1 MDVITLA
8 VAKKFT
14 KDSLKGAGALKGAPC
29 TVKSTSY
36 DADGNSIVVL
46 EWSLTDGSKKTSTV
60 TIKKGI
66 DGKDGKDGKDGEQG
80 ETGVSIVGAHFNSN
94 GKIVFELS
102 DGSET
107 APISLPSASVDISPD
122 SGNVIEQ
129 RGNGIFVP
137 ETDTSN
143 FVEKEANKSLISDED
158 KAQIALNKSLIE
170 TLNGDESVVGSVA
183 KQIAEALGKLN
194 SLSKEIVDAVPSVAD
209 AKDNVIYLLKG
220 EGTTYEMYS
229 VVSLPDGSKN
239 MASLGSTEID
249 LDGYLTVTKA
259 QELYLALADVD
270 KDTLAKLGT
279 VTEGEVIYLTF
290 NGSKILTL
298 SQIESIVYKKS
309 EVDVLLDAKLDK
321 SAVVKSLDST
331 KTDDEIPSAKCVF
344 DELEGKINSEQGS
357 VNAGK
362 ALVINEEG
370 NVVPGDAGSS
380 AILTTEDKIG
390 DIDKSKLPDGQMV
403 VTPDEDSIID
413 DSTAS
418 GNKTWSS
425 EKINAKLGEK
435 ADKSYLGRYVF
446 ETGIV
451 SRLLYIGKIYSIGN
465 QQGFTNIEVRGGRA
479 DGNFG
484 HGYIHININGYV
496 VANLEHPISNMTFF
510 VTKEGNEANLYC
522 NMDTYCTLV
531 VDVANGSKCEV
542 IGEFV
547 DSSSGTIYW
556 NNDWQELA
564 TMDKV
569 VKYPDWSNQQ
579 KINQTEITVD
589 QDVYIELNQIISSP
603 SEGLKI
609 NGKVV
614 SVSDT
619 ENGLYSIKFNG
630 YVKKGS
636 VVSHP
641 HLNNANIVK
650 VFPLV

>member
-1 MDVITLA
+1 MAVLDLRTLSASKTYTDESLLGGGAIKGANAVIAQIKRGATENEVVFEWTLA
-8 VAKKFT
+8 
-14 KDSLKGAGALKGAPC
+14 
-29 TVKSTSY
+29 
-36 DADGNSIVVL
+36 
-46 EWSLTDGSKKTSTV
+46 DGSKQTDSIIVKN
-60 TIKKGI
+60 
-66 DGKDGKDGKDGEQG
+66 GKDGEKGKDGEQG

-183 KQIAEALGKLN
+183 KQIADALGKLN
-194 SLSKEIVDAVPSVAD
+194 SLSKEIVDAVPSVSD

-249 LDGYLTVTKA
+249 LNGYLTVTKA
-259 QELYLALADVD
+259 QEIYLALADVD

-279 VTEGEVIYLTF
+279 VTEGEVIYLSF

-309 EVDVLLDAKLDK
+309 EVDALLEAKLDK

-370 NVVPGDAGSS
+370 NVVPGDVAPANVFKS
-380 AILTTEDKIG
+380 EDFSVDGANEVSLLPARRVYNGTKAAWDLLSVAEKTQYG
-390 DIDKSKLPDGQMV
+390 ATAFTDDEGDKSPLTSEAIQLISGVDANLARVIRYGKLV
-403 VTPDEDSIID
+403 IIALDSLTAT
-413 DSTAS
+413 STIPQYTTLAS
-418 GNKTWSS
+418 GLPVPCTGASEAGQNVASGRIASS
-425 EKINAKLGEK
+425 T
-435 ADKSYLGRYVF
+435 YLYVSNVG
-446 ETGIV
+446 TLCVGAGGWDGSRGDGSIV
-451 SRLLYIGKIYSIGN
+451 YV
-465 QQGFTNIEVRGGRA
+465 TN
-479 DGNFG
+479 D
-484 HGYIHININGYV
+484 
-496 VANLEHPISNMTFF
+496 
-510 VTKEGNEANLYC
+510 
-522 NMDTYCTLV
+522 
-531 VDVANGSKCEV
+531 
-542 IGEFV
+542 
-547 DSSSGTIYW
+547 
-556 NNDWQELA
+556 
-564 TMDKV
+564 
-569 VKYPDWSNQQ
+569 
-579 KINQTEITVD
+579 
-589 QDVYIELNQIISSP
+589 
-603 SEGLKI
+603 
-609 NGKVV
+609 
-614 SVSDT
+614 
-619 ENGLYSIKFNG
+619 
-630 YVKKGS
+630 
-636 VVSHP
+636 
-641 HLNNANIVK
+641 
-650 VFPLV
+650 

>member
-1 MDVITLA
+1 MAVVDLRTLA
-8 VAKKFT
+8 AAKT
-14 KDSLKGAGALKGAPC
+14 YTDESLLGGGAIKGANAVIAQIKRGA
-29 TVKSTSY
+29 TE
-36 DADGNSIVVL
+36 NEVVF
-46 EWSLTDGSKKTSTV
+46 EWTLADGSKQTDSIIVKN
-60 TIKKGI
+60 
-66 DGKDGKDGKDGEQG
+66 GKDGEKGKDGEQG
-80 ETGVSIVGAHFNSN
+80 ETGVSIAGAHFNSN

-183 KQIAEALGKLN
+183 KQIAEALGKFN

-249 LDGYLTVTKA
+249 LGGYLTETKA
-259 QELYLALADVD
+259 QEIYLALADVD

-298 SQIESIVYKKS
+298 SQIESVVYKKS
-309 EVDVLLDAKLDK
+309 EVDNLLEAKLDK

-370 NVVPGDAGSS
+370 NVVPGDVAPANTFNVEDFSVGVQNEVSLLPARRVYRGTKADWDSLSVAEKTQYGATAFTDDEGGGISLTSEAIQTISGVYASLARVIRYGKLVIIALDNVTSASPIAQYTVLASGLPVPYTGTSEAG
-380 AILTTEDKIG
+380 KIVASG
-390 DIDKSKLPDGQMV
+390 RI
-403 VTPDEDSIID
+403 
-413 DSTAS
+413 TAS
-418 GNKTWSS
+418 TYLYVS
-425 EKINAKLGEK
+425 NAGTLCVGVGGW
-435 ADKSYLGRYVF
+435 DGSRGDGSIVYV
-446 ETGIV
+446 
-451 SRLLYIGKIYSIGN
+451 
-465 QQGFTNIEVRGGRA
+465 TN
-479 DGNFG
+479 D
-484 HGYIHININGYV
+484 
-496 VANLEHPISNMTFF
+496 
-510 VTKEGNEANLYC
+510 
-522 NMDTYCTLV
+522 
-531 VDVANGSKCEV
+531 
-542 IGEFV
+542 
-547 DSSSGTIYW
+547 
-556 NNDWQELA
+556 
-564 TMDKV
+564 
-569 VKYPDWSNQQ
+569 
-579 KINQTEITVD
+579 
-589 QDVYIELNQIISSP
+589 
-603 SEGLKI
+603 
-609 NGKVV
+609 
-614 SVSDT
+614 
-619 ENGLYSIKFNG
+619 
-630 YVKKGS
+630 
-636 VVSHP
+636 
-641 HLNNANIVK
+641 
-650 VFPLV
+650 

>member
-66 DGKDGKDGKDGEQG
+66 DGKDGKDGERG

-122 SGNVIEQ
+122 SGNIIEQ
-129 RGNGIFVP
+129 RANGIFVP

-143 FVEKEANKSLISDED
+143 FVEKEENKSLISDED
-158 KAQIALNKSLIE
+158 KAQIALNKSAIE

-183 KQIAEALGKLN
+183 KQIAETLGKIN

-259 QELYLALADVD
+259 QEIYLALADVD

-279 VTEGEVIYLTF
+279 VTEDGVIYLTF

-309 EVDVLLDAKLDK
+309 EVDALLDAKLDK

-362 ALVINEEG
+362 ALIINEEG
-370 NVVPGDAGSS
+370 NVVPGDVAPANTFNDKDFSVDVQNEVSLLPVRRVFNGTKADWDLLSVAEKTQYGATAFTDDEGSGMS
-380 AILTTEDKIG
+380 STVDVVESGNMNAVTSNAVADFAF
-390 DIDKSKLPDGQMV
+390 DKSK
-403 VTPDEDSIID
+403 I
-413 DSTAS
+413 
-418 GNKTWSS
+418 
-425 EKINAKLGEK
+425 
-435 ADKSYLGRYVF
+435 R
-446 ETGIV
+446 TGIV
-451 SRLLYIGKIYSIGN
+451 
-465 QQGFTNIEVRGGRA
+465 RGGSA
-479 DGNFG
+479 NNDDWVATFDTPFTDSN
-484 HGYIHININGYV
+484 YI
-496 VANLEHPISNMTFF
+496 
-510 VTKEGNEANLYC
+510 
-522 NMDTYCTLV
+522 
-531 VDVANGSKCEV
+531 V
-542 IGEFV
+542 IATPL
-547 DSSSGTIYW
+547 SSSGGDHSPTGWYTVGLTATGFSIYC
-556 NNDWQELA
+556 
-564 TMDKV
+564 
-569 VKYPDWSNQQ
+569 
-579 KINQTEITVD
+579 
-589 QDVYIELNQIISSP
+589 
-603 SEGLKI
+603 
-609 NGKVV
+609 NGKAP
-614 SVSDT
+614 T
-619 ENGLYSIKFNG
+619 
-630 YVKKGS
+630 KGF
-636 VVSHP
+636 HYIAI
-641 HLNNANIVK
+641 HN
-650 VFPLV
+650 

>member
-60 TIKKGI
+60 IIKKGI
-66 DGKDGKDGKDGEQG
+66 DGQDGKDGEQG
-80 ETGVSIVGAHFNSN
+80 ETGVSIAGAHFNSN

-122 SGNVIEQ
+122 SGNIIEQ

-158 KAQIALNKSLIE
+158 KAQIALNKSAIE

-259 QELYLALADVD
+259 QEIYLALADVD

-309 EVDVLLDAKLDK
+309 EVDALLEAKLDK

-370 NVVPGDAGSS
+370 NVVPGDVAPANTFNVEDFSVDGANEVSLLPVRRVYHGTKADWDLLSVAEKTQYGATAFTDDEGVSGGVETISLIQNTSS
-380 AILTTEDKIG
+380 AYKIIELKAIRTG
-390 DIDKSKLPDGQMV
+390 NIVSVVGIVEIISQLETVIVATGFPTPLVTKDTVNSTQIYLSGQRGTNSDGQAARIDKYGQL
-403 VTPDEDSIID
+403 TIYT
-413 DSTAS
+413 STS
-418 GNKTWSS
+418 GDN
-425 EKINAKLGEK
+425 
-435 ADKSYLGRYVF
+435 YYF
-446 ETGIV
+446 
-451 SRLLYIGKIYSIGN
+451 
-465 QQGFTNIEVRGGRA
+465 
-479 DGNFG
+479 
-484 HGYIHININGYV
+484 
-496 VANLEHPISNMTFF
+496 
-510 VTKEGNEANLYC
+510 
-522 NMDTYCTLV
+522 
-531 VDVANGSKCEV
+531 
-542 IGEFV
+542 
-547 DSSSGTIYW
+547 SGT
-556 NNDWQELA
+556 
-564 TMDKV
+564 
-569 VKYPDWSNQQ
+569 
-579 KINQTEITVD
+579 
-589 QDVYIELNQIISSP
+589 
-603 SEGLKI
+603 
-609 NGKVV
+609 
-614 SVSDT
+614 
-619 ENGLYSIKFNG
+619 
-630 YVKKGS
+630 YV
-636 VVSHP
+636 
-641 HLNNANIVK
+641 I
-650 VFPLV
+650 

>member
-1 MDVITLA
+1 MNGA
-8 VAKKFT
+8 VSYILSKIYT
-14 KDSLKGAGALKGAPC
+14 DNSLKGISGTLAGKNC
-29 TVKSTSY
+29 TISKTEEVEGGTNVTFTWTADDGTKKNTIIFVKN
-36 DADGNSIVVL
+36 G
-46 EWSLTDGSKKTSTV
+46 EK
-60 TIKKGI
+60 
-66 DGKDGKDGKDGEQG
+66 GKDGEQG

-122 SGNVIEQ
+122 SGNIIEQ
-129 RGNGIFVP
+129 RANGIFVP

-158 KAQIALNKSLIE
+158 KAQIALNKSAIE

-183 KQIAEALGKLN
+183 KQISEALGKLN

-309 EVDVLLDAKLDK
+309 EVDALLDAKLDK

-370 NVVPGDAGSS
+370 NVVPGDVAQANTFNVEDFSVDGANEVSLLPVRRVYHGTKAAWDLLSVAEKTHYGATAFTDDEDVSGDVETISLTQNTNS
-380 AILTTEDKIG
+380 AYKIIELKAIRMGNIVNVIGIVEVIAQIESLTIATGFPPPLIVQDTFNNTHIYLSG
-390 DIDKSKLPDGQMV
+390 QRGTNNDGQSAKITKDGELIV
-403 VTPDEDSIID
+403 YT
-413 DSTAS
+413 STS
-418 GNKTWSS
+418 GGNYYFS
-425 EKINAKLGEK
+425 G
-435 ADKSYLGRYVF
+435 SY
-446 ETGIV
+446 IV
-451 SRLLYIGKIYSIGN
+451 
-465 QQGFTNIEVRGGRA
+465 
-479 DGNFG
+479 
-484 HGYIHININGYV
+484 
-496 VANLEHPISNMTFF
+496 
-510 VTKEGNEANLYC
+510 
-522 NMDTYCTLV
+522 
-531 VDVANGSKCEV
+531 
-542 IGEFV
+542 
-547 DSSSGTIYW
+547 
-556 NNDWQELA
+556 
-564 TMDKV
+564 
-569 VKYPDWSNQQ
+569 
-579 KINQTEITVD
+579 
-589 QDVYIELNQIISSP
+589 
-603 SEGLKI
+603 
-609 NGKVV
+609 
-614 SVSDT
+614 
-619 ENGLYSIKFNG
+619 
-630 YVKKGS
+630 
-636 VVSHP
+636 
-641 HLNNANIVK
+641 
-650 VFPLV
+650 

>member
-14 KDSLKGAGALKGAPC
+14 KDSLKGAGALKGSPC

-46 EWSLTDGSKKTSTV
+46 EWSLTDGSKKNSTV
-60 TIKKGI
+60 IIKKGI
-66 DGKDGKDGKDGEQG
+66 DGKDGKDGVQG
-80 ETGVSIVGAHFNSN
+80 ETGVSIAGAHFNSN

-129 RGNGIFVP
+129 RANGIFVP

-158 KAQIALNKSLIE
+158 KAQIALNKSAIE

-239 MASLGSTEID
+239 MASLGSTEIN
-249 LDGYLTVTKA
+249 LDGYLTETKA
-259 QELYLALADVD
+259 KEFYLALADVD
-270 KDTLAKLGT
+270 KETLAKLGT

-309 EVDVLLDAKLDK
+309 EVDALLEAKLDK

-344 DELEGKINSEQGS
+344 DELEGKINSDQGS

-362 ALVINEEG
+362 ALVINEKG
-370 NVVPGDAGSS
+370 NVVPGDAAPANTFNAEDFSVDGANEVSLLPVRRVYHGTKADWDLLSVAEKTQYGATAFTDDEGGDSVEDIPITKNTGSGFNVVEIK
-380 AILTTEDKIG
+380 AIRTGNLVSVVGIVEAISQLESVVVATGFPTPLITKDTVNNTQIYLSGQRGTNSEGQAAK
-390 DIDKSKLPDGQMV
+390 IDKNGQLFIY
-403 VTPDEDSIID
+403 TN
-413 DSTAS
+413 TS
-418 GNKTWSS
+418 G
-425 EKINAKLGEK
+425 
-435 ADKSYLGRYVF
+435 
-446 ETGIV
+446 
-451 SRLLYIGKIYSIGN
+451 GN
-465 QQGFTNIEVRGGRA
+465 YYF
-479 DGNFG
+479 
-484 HGYIHININGYV
+484 
-496 VANLEHPISNMTFF
+496 
-510 VTKEGNEANLYC
+510 
-522 NMDTYCTLV
+522 
-531 VDVANGSKCEV
+531 
-542 IGEFV
+542 
-547 DSSSGTIYW
+547 SGT
-556 NNDWQELA
+556 
-564 TMDKV
+564 
-569 VKYPDWSNQQ
+569 
-579 KINQTEITVD
+579 
-589 QDVYIELNQIISSP
+589 
-603 SEGLKI
+603 
-609 NGKVV
+609 
-614 SVSDT
+614 
-619 ENGLYSIKFNG
+619 
-630 YVKKGS
+630 YV
-636 VVSHP
+636 
-641 HLNNANIVK
+641 I
-650 VFPLV
+650 

>member
-66 DGKDGKDGKDGEQG
+66 DGKDGKDGEQG
-80 ETGVSIVGAHFNSN
+80 ETGVSIAGAHFNSN

-122 SGNVIEQ
+122 SGNIIEQ
-129 RGNGIFVP
+129 RANGIFVP

-183 KQIAEALGKLN
+183 KQIADALGKLN

-249 LDGYLTVTKA
+249 LNGYLTETKA
-259 QELYLALADVD
+259 QEIYLALADVD

-279 VTEGEVIYLTF
+279 VTEGEVIYLSF

-309 EVDVLLDAKLDK
+309 EVDALLEAKLDK

-370 NVVPGDAGSS
+370 NVVPGDVAPANVFKSEDFSVDGANEVSLLPARRVYHGTKADWDLLSVAEKTQYGATAFTDDEATLQGTPELITSQVQTGPGYSS
-380 AILTTEDKIG
+380 GKIVVQ
-390 DIDKSKLPDGQMV
+390 KLGHLVQLDLRSV
-403 VTPDEDSIID
+403 VT
-413 DSTAS
+413 T
-418 GNKTWSS
+418 GL
-425 EKINAKLGEK
+425 EKIIYTGLPKPSNDEPYFVVQGDGNPHILG
-435 ADKSYLGRYVF
+435 LGN
-446 ETGIV
+446 
-451 SRLLYIGKIYSIGN
+451 L
-465 QQGFTNIEVRGGRA
+465 RA
-479 DGNFG
+479 DGVLWSG
-484 HGYIHININGYV
+484 ATTAGMAAGV
-496 VANLEHPISNMTFF
+496 VWD
-510 VTKEGNEANLYC
+510 G
-522 NMDTYCTLV
+522 TLMY
-531 VDVANGSKCEV
+531 
-542 IGEFV
+542 F
-547 DSSSGTIYW
+547 T
-556 NNDWQELA
+556 ND
-564 TMDKV
+564 
-569 VKYPDWSNQQ
+569 
-579 KINQTEITVD
+579 
-589 QDVYIELNQIISSP
+589 
-603 SEGLKI
+603 
-609 NGKVV
+609 
-614 SVSDT
+614 
-619 ENGLYSIKFNG
+619 
-630 YVKKGS
+630 
-636 VVSHP
+636 
-641 HLNNANIVK
+641 
-650 VFPLV
+650 

>member
-122 SGNVIEQ
+122 SGNIIEQ

-143 FVEKEANKSLISDED
+143 FVEKEENKSLISDED
-158 KAQIALNKSLIE
+158 KAQIALNKSAIE

-183 KQIAEALGKLN
+183 KQISEALGKLN

-249 LDGYLTVTKA
+249 LDGYLTETKA
-259 QELYLALADVD
+259 QGLYLALVDVD

-309 EVDVLLDAKLDK
+309 EVDALLEAKLDK

-331 KTDDEIPSAKCVF
+331 KTDDEIPSAKCVYA
-344 DELEGKINSEQGS
+344 ELEGKINSEQGS
-357 VNAGK
+357 INAGK

-370 NVVPGDAGSS
+370 NVVPGDVAPANTFNVEDFSVDGANEVSLLPARRVYHGTKADWDLLSVAEKTQYGATAFTDDEGTLQGTPELITSQVQTGPGYSS
-380 AILTTEDKIG
+380 GKIVVQ
-390 DIDKSKLPDGQMV
+390 KLGHLVQFDLHSV
-403 VTPDEDSIID
+403 VTTGFEKVIYTGLPKPSNIAPYFVVQGDGDPHILGLGNLRD
-413 DSTAS
+413 DGTLWSGTSTA
-418 GNKTWSS
+418 GMAAGVVWDGTVM
-425 EKINAKLGEK
+425 
-435 ADKSYLGRYVF
+435 Y
-446 ETGIV
+446 
-451 SRLLYIGKIYSIGN
+451 
-465 QQGFTNIEVRGGRA
+465 FTN
-479 DGNFG
+479 D
-484 HGYIHININGYV
+484 
-496 VANLEHPISNMTFF
+496 
-510 VTKEGNEANLYC
+510 
-522 NMDTYCTLV
+522 
-531 VDVANGSKCEV
+531 
-542 IGEFV
+542 
-547 DSSSGTIYW
+547 
-556 NNDWQELA
+556 
-564 TMDKV
+564 
-569 VKYPDWSNQQ
+569 
-579 KINQTEITVD
+579 
-589 QDVYIELNQIISSP
+589 
-603 SEGLKI
+603 
-609 NGKVV
+609 
-614 SVSDT
+614 
-619 ENGLYSIKFNG
+619 
-630 YVKKGS
+630 
-636 VVSHP
+636 
-641 HLNNANIVK
+641 
-650 VFPLV
+650 

>member
-66 DGKDGKDGKDGEQG
+66 DGKDGKDGEQG
-80 ETGVSIVGAHFNSN
+80 ETGVSIAGAHFNSN

-122 SGNVIEQ
+122 SGNIIEQ
-129 RGNGIFVP
+129 RANGIFVP

-183 KQIAEALGKLN
+183 KQIADALGKLN

-249 LDGYLTVTKA
+249 LNGYLTETKA
-259 QELYLALADVD
+259 QEIYLALADVD

-279 VTEGEVIYLTF
+279 VTEGEVIYLSF

-309 EVDVLLDAKLDK
+309 EVDALLEAKLDK

-344 DELEGKINSEQGS
+344 DELEGKINSDQGS

-370 NVVPGDAGSS
+370 NVVPGDVAPANVFKSEDFSVDGANEVSLLPARRVYHGTKADWDLLSVAEKTQYGATAFTDDEATLQGTPELITSQVQTGPGYSS
-380 AILTTEDKIG
+380 GKIVVQ
-390 DIDKSKLPDGQMV
+390 KLGHLVQLDLRSV
-403 VTPDEDSIID
+403 VT
-413 DSTAS
+413 T
-418 GNKTWSS
+418 GL
-425 EKINAKLGEK
+425 EKIIYTGLPKPSNDEPYFVVQGDGNPHILG
-435 ADKSYLGRYVF
+435 LGN
-446 ETGIV
+446 
-451 SRLLYIGKIYSIGN
+451 L
-465 QQGFTNIEVRGGRA
+465 RA
-479 DGNFG
+479 DGVLWSG
-484 HGYIHININGYV
+484 ATTAGMAAGV
-496 VANLEHPISNMTFF
+496 VWD
-510 VTKEGNEANLYC
+510 G
-522 NMDTYCTLV
+522 TLMY
-531 VDVANGSKCEV
+531 
-542 IGEFV
+542 F
-547 DSSSGTIYW
+547 T
-556 NNDWQELA
+556 ND
-564 TMDKV
+564 
-569 VKYPDWSNQQ
+569 
-579 KINQTEITVD
+579 
-589 QDVYIELNQIISSP
+589 
-603 SEGLKI
+603 
-609 NGKVV
+609 
-614 SVSDT
+614 
-619 ENGLYSIKFNG
+619 
-630 YVKKGS
+630 
-636 VVSHP
+636 
-641 HLNNANIVK
+641 
-650 VFPLV
+650 

>member
-60 TIKKGI
+60 IINKGI
-66 DGKDGKDGKDGEQG
+66 DGKDGEQG

-122 SGNVIEQ
+122 SGNIIEQ

-259 QELYLALADVD
+259 QEIYLALADVD

-279 VTEGEVIYLTF
+279 VTEGEVIYLSF

-309 EVDVLLDAKLDK
+309 EVDALLDAKLDK

-344 DELEGKINSEQGS
+344 DELEGKINSVQGS

-370 NVVPGDAGSS
+370 NVVPGDA
-380 AILTTEDKIG
+380 APANTFN
-390 DIDKSKLPDGQMV
+390 
-403 VTPDEDSIID
+403 DEDFSVGSQNEVSLLPARRVYRGTKAAWDLLSVAEKTQYGATAFTDDEGGSGDVETISLTQNTNSAYKIIELK
-413 DSTAS
+413 AIRM
-418 GNKTWSS
+418 GN
-425 EKINAKLGEK
+425 IVN
-435 ADKSYLGRYVF
+435 VI
-446 ETGIV
+446 GIV
-451 SRLLYIGKIYSIGN
+451 EIIAQIESLSIATGFPPPLIVQDTVNDTQIYLSGQRGTNNIGQSAMITKNGELIVYTSTSGGNYYFSGSYI
-465 QQGFTNIEVRGGRA
+465 V
-479 DGNFG
+479 
-484 HGYIHININGYV
+484 
-496 VANLEHPISNMTFF
+496 
-510 VTKEGNEANLYC
+510 
-522 NMDTYCTLV
+522 
-531 VDVANGSKCEV
+531 
-542 IGEFV
+542 
-547 DSSSGTIYW
+547 
-556 NNDWQELA
+556 
-564 TMDKV
+564 
-569 VKYPDWSNQQ
+569 
-579 KINQTEITVD
+579 
-589 QDVYIELNQIISSP
+589 
-603 SEGLKI
+603 
-609 NGKVV
+609 
-614 SVSDT
+614 
-619 ENGLYSIKFNG
+619 
-630 YVKKGS
+630 
-636 VVSHP
+636 
-641 HLNNANIVK
+641 
-650 VFPLV
+650 

>member
-46 EWSLTDGSKKTSTV
+46 EWSLTDGTKKTSTV
-60 TIKKGI
+60 IIKKGI
-66 DGKDGKDGKDGEQG
+66 DGKDGKDGEQG

-129 RGNGIFVP
+129 RANGIFVP

-158 KAQIALNKSLIE
+158 KAQIVLNKAAIE

-259 QELYLALADVD
+259 QEIYLALADVD

-309 EVDVLLDAKLDK
+309 EVDALLEAKLDK

-344 DELEGKINSEQGS
+344 DELEGKINSDQGS

-370 NVVPGDAGSS
+370 NVVPGDATPANTFNAEDFSVDSQNEVSLLPVRRVFNGTRAAWDLLSVAEKTQYGATAFTDDEGGDLSLTSEAVQLISGVDAYIARVIRYGKLVIVALDNLTATSS
-380 AILTTEDKIG
+380 ISEYTAIASG
-390 DIDKSKLPDGQMV
+390 LPVPYNGASEAGQKV
-403 VTPDEDSIID
+403 ASGRI
-413 DSTAS
+413 TAS
-418 GNKTWSS
+418 T
-425 EKINAKLGEK
+425 
-435 ADKSYLGRYVF
+435 YLYVSAVG
-446 ETGIV
+446 TLSVGVGGWDGSRGDGSIV
-451 SRLLYIGKIYSIGN
+451 Y
-465 QQGFTNIEVRGGRA
+465 
-479 DGNFG
+479 
-484 HGYIHININGYV
+484 
-496 VANLEHPISNMTFF
+496 
-510 VTKEGNEANLYC
+510 VTK
-522 NMDTYCTLV
+522 D
-531 VDVANGSKCEV
+531 
-542 IGEFV
+542 
-547 DSSSGTIYW
+547 
-556 NNDWQELA
+556 
-564 TMDKV
+564 
-569 VKYPDWSNQQ
+569 
-579 KINQTEITVD
+579 
-589 QDVYIELNQIISSP
+589 
-603 SEGLKI
+603 
-609 NGKVV
+609 
-614 SVSDT
+614 
-619 ENGLYSIKFNG
+619 
-630 YVKKGS
+630 
-636 VVSHP
+636 
-641 HLNNANIVK
+641 
-650 VFPLV
+650 

>member
-66 DGKDGKDGKDGEQG
+66 DGKDGKDGEQG
-80 ETGVSIVGAHFNSN
+80 ETGVSIAGAHFNSN

-194 SLSKEIVDAVPSVAD
+194 SLSKEIVDSVPSVAD

-249 LDGYLTVTKA
+249 LDGYLTETKA
-259 QELYLALADVD
+259 QELYIALADVD

-279 VTEGEVIYLTF
+279 VTEEEVIYLTF

-309 EVDVLLDAKLDK
+309 EVDDLLEAKLDK
-321 SAVVKSLDST
+321 AAVVKSLDSM

-425 EKINAKLGEK
+425 EKINANLCEKVDYKVVVEDGIRYVEDVVVQDINTWLPNDNSSILINLKK
-435 ADKSYLGRYVF
+435 ADGANYSNFQLLCNKKDSKNWSCIVNGAANELWKIRYVN
-446 ETGIV
+446 GV
-451 SRLLYIGKIYSIGN
+451 RYIDEI
-465 QQGFTNIEVRGGRA
+465 
-479 DGNFG
+479 
-484 HGYIHININGYV
+484 
-496 VANLEHPISNMTFF
+496 
-510 VTKEGNEANLYC
+510 
-522 NMDTYCTLV
+522 
-531 VDVANGSKCEV
+531 
-542 IGEFV
+542 
-547 DSSSGTIYW
+547 
-556 NNDWQELA
+556 A

-579 KINQTEITVD
+579 TISQTEITVD
-589 QDVYIELNQIISSP
+589 QDVYIELNQLNSSP
-603 SEGLKI
+603 IEDLKI
-609 NGKVV
+609 NGKAV
-614 SVSDT
+614 SVSDV
-619 ENGLYSIKFNG
+619 ENGFYSTRFSG

-636 VVSHP
+636 FVSHP
-641 HLNNANIVK
+641 YLTNPNIVK

>member
-129 RGNGIFVP
+129 RANGIFVP

-143 FVEKEANKSLISDED
+143 FVEKEENKGLISDGE
-158 KAQIALNKSLIE
+158 KAQIALNKSAIE

-239 MASLGSTEID
+239 MAPLGSTEIN
-249 LDGYLTVTKA
+249 LDGYLTETKA
-259 QELYLALADVD
+259 QDLYIALADVD
-270 KDTLAKLGT
+270 KETLAKLGT
-279 VTEGEVIYLTF
+279 VTEGEVIYLSF

-309 EVDVLLDAKLDK
+309 EVDGLLEAKLDK

-331 KTDDEIPSAKCVF
+331 KTDAEIPSAKCVF
-344 DELEGKINSEQGS
+344 AELEGKINSNQGS

-380 AILTTEDKIG
+380 AIMNVYSTEEKIVG
-390 DIDKSKLPDGQMV
+390 TWIDGKPIYRKVLVCTRDTALGYPGGSSGFGTWKPVAGWTVTIPNINEYVNITPMVSAGNRIDHNIQTDKSLQFYSLSGAHTIKVGSPL
-403 VTPDEDSIID
+403 IIEY
-413 DSTAS
+413 T
-418 GNKTWSS
+418 KTT
-425 EKINAKLGEK
+425 
-435 ADKSYLGRYVF
+435 D
-446 ETGIV
+446 
-451 SRLLYIGKIYSIGN
+451 
-465 QQGFTNIEVRGGRA
+465 
-479 DGNFG
+479 
-484 HGYIHININGYV
+484 
-496 VANLEHPISNMTFF
+496 
-510 VTKEGNEANLYC
+510 
-522 NMDTYCTLV
+522 
-531 VDVANGSKCEV
+531 
-542 IGEFV
+542 
-547 DSSSGTIYW
+547 
-556 NNDWQELA
+556 
-564 TMDKV
+564 
-569 VKYPDWSNQQ
+569 
-579 KINQTEITVD
+579 
-589 QDVYIELNQIISSP
+589 
-603 SEGLKI
+603 
-609 NGKVV
+609 
-614 SVSDT
+614 
-619 ENGLYSIKFNG
+619 
-630 YVKKGS
+630 
-636 VVSHP
+636 
-641 HLNNANIVK
+641 
-650 VFPLV
+650 

>member
-8 VAKKFT
+8 VSKKFT

-66 DGKDGKDGKDGEQG
+66 DGKDGKDGEQG

-122 SGNVIEQ
+122 SGNIIEQ

-158 KAQIALNKSLIE
+158 KAQIALNKSAIE

-183 KQIAEALGKLN
+183 KQISEALGKLN

-259 QELYLALADVD
+259 QEIYLALADVD

-309 EVDVLLDAKLDK
+309 EVDALLEAKLDK

-370 NVVPGDAGSS
+370 KVVPGDTAPANTFNAEDFSVDGANEVSLLSARRVYHGTKAAWDLLSVEEKTQYGATAFTDDEATLQGTPELITSQVQPGPGYSS
-380 AILTTEDKIG
+380 GKIVVQ
-390 DIDKSKLPDGQMV
+390 KLGHLVQLDLRSV
-403 VTPDEDSIID
+403 VTTGLEKVIYTGLPKPSNDEPYFVVQGDGNPPILGLCHLRTNGVLWSGA
-413 DSTAS
+413 STA
-418 GNKTWSS
+418 GMEAEVVWDGT
-425 EKINAKLGEK
+425 LM
-435 ADKSYLGRYVF
+435 Y
-446 ETGIV
+446 
-451 SRLLYIGKIYSIGN
+451 
-465 QQGFTNIEVRGGRA
+465 FTN
-479 DGNFG
+479 D
-484 HGYIHININGYV
+484 
-496 VANLEHPISNMTFF
+496 
-510 VTKEGNEANLYC
+510 
-522 NMDTYCTLV
+522 
-531 VDVANGSKCEV
+531 
-542 IGEFV
+542 
-547 DSSSGTIYW
+547 
-556 NNDWQELA
+556 
-564 TMDKV
+564 
-569 VKYPDWSNQQ
+569 
-579 KINQTEITVD
+579 
-589 QDVYIELNQIISSP
+589 
-603 SEGLKI
+603 
-609 NGKVV
+609 
-614 SVSDT
+614 
-619 ENGLYSIKFNG
+619 
-630 YVKKGS
+630 
-636 VVSHP
+636 
-641 HLNNANIVK
+641 
-650 VFPLV
+650 

>member
-129 RGNGIFVP
+129 RANGIFVP

-158 KAQIALNKSLIE
+158 KAQIVLNKSLIE

-259 QELYLALADVD
+259 SELYLALADVD

-279 VTEGEVIYLTF
+279 VTEGEVIYLSF

-309 EVDVLLDAKLDK
+309 EVDALLEAKLDK

-370 NVVPGDAGSS
+370 NVVPGDAGSANTFNGEDFS
-380 AILTTEDKIG
+380 VDAGNEVSLLPVRRVYNGTRAAWDLLSVAEKTKYGATAFTDDEGGDFPLTSEEIITISG
-390 DIDKSKLPDGQMV
+390 VYAGLSRVIRYGKLVIIALDNL
-403 VTPDEDSIID
+403 TATSSIPEY
-413 DSTAS
+413 TTLAS
-418 GNKTWSS
+418 GLPVPYTGASEAGQQVASGRITSS
-425 EKINAKLGEK
+425 T
-435 ADKSYLGRYVF
+435 YLYVSAVG
-446 ETGIV
+446 TLSVGVGGWDGSRGDGSIV
-451 SRLLYIGKIYSIGN
+451 YV
-465 QQGFTNIEVRGGRA
+465 TN
-479 DGNFG
+479 D
-484 HGYIHININGYV
+484 
-496 VANLEHPISNMTFF
+496 
-510 VTKEGNEANLYC
+510 
-522 NMDTYCTLV
+522 
-531 VDVANGSKCEV
+531 
-542 IGEFV
+542 
-547 DSSSGTIYW
+547 
-556 NNDWQELA
+556 
-564 TMDKV
+564 
-569 VKYPDWSNQQ
+569 
-579 KINQTEITVD
+579 
-589 QDVYIELNQIISSP
+589 
-603 SEGLKI
+603 
-609 NGKVV
+609 
-614 SVSDT
+614 
-619 ENGLYSIKFNG
+619 
-630 YVKKGS
+630 
-636 VVSHP
+636 
-641 HLNNANIVK
+641 
-650 VFPLV
+650 

>member
-66 DGKDGKDGKDGEQG
+66 DGKDGKDGEQG

-158 KAQIALNKSLIE
+158 KAQIALNKSSIE

-249 LDGYLTVTKA
+249 LGGYLTETKA
-259 QELYLALADVD
+259 QEIYLALADVD

-279 VTEGEVIYLTF
+279 VTEGEVIYLSF

-309 EVDVLLDAKLDK
+309 EVDNLLEAKLDK
-321 SAVVKSLDST
+321 SAVVKSLDSM

-370 NVVPGDAGSS
+370 KVVPGDTAPANTFNAEDFSVDGVQNEVSLLPARRVYHGTRAAWDLLSVEEKTQYGATAFTDDEATLQGTPELITSQVQPGPGYSS
-380 AILTTEDKIG
+380 GNIVVQ
-390 DIDKSKLPDGQMV
+390 KLGHLVQLDLRSV
-403 VTPDEDSIID
+403 VTTGLEKVIYTGLPKPSNDEPYFVVQGDGEPHILGL
-413 DSTAS
+413 
-418 GNKTWSS
+418 GN
-425 EKINAKLGEK
+425 L
-435 ADKSYLGRYVF
+435 
-446 ETGIV
+446 
-451 SRLLYIGKIYSIGN
+451 
-465 QQGFTNIEVRGGRA
+465 RA
-479 DGNFG
+479 DGTLWSG
-484 HGYIHININGYV
+484 ASTAGMAAGV
-496 VANLEHPISNMTFF
+496 VWD
-510 VTKEGNEANLYC
+510 G
-522 NMDTYCTLV
+522 TLMY
-531 VDVANGSKCEV
+531 
-542 IGEFV
+542 F
-547 DSSSGTIYW
+547 T
-556 NNDWQELA
+556 ND
-564 TMDKV
+564 
-569 VKYPDWSNQQ
+569 
-579 KINQTEITVD
+579 
-589 QDVYIELNQIISSP
+589 
-603 SEGLKI
+603 
-609 NGKVV
+609 
-614 SVSDT
+614 
-619 ENGLYSIKFNG
+619 
-630 YVKKGS
+630 
-636 VVSHP
+636 
-641 HLNNANIVK
+641 
-650 VFPLV
+650 

>member
-1 MDVITLA
+1 MAVVDLRTLSAAKTYTDESLLGGGAIKGANAVIAQIKRGATENEVVFEWTLA
-8 VAKKFT
+8 
-14 KDSLKGAGALKGAPC
+14 
-29 TVKSTSY
+29 
-36 DADGNSIVVL
+36 
-46 EWSLTDGSKKTSTV
+46 DGSKQTDSIIVKN
-60 TIKKGI
+60 
-66 DGKDGKDGKDGEQG
+66 GKDGEKGKDGEQG

-122 SGNVIEQ
+122 SGNIIEQ

-239 MASLGSTEID
+239 MAPLGSTEID
-249 LDGYLTVTKA
+249 LDGYLTEIKA
-259 QELYLALADVD
+259 QEIYLALADVD

-279 VTEGEVIYLTF
+279 ITEGEVIYLSF

-309 EVDVLLDAKLDK
+309 EVDNLLESKLDK
-321 SAVVKSLDST
+321 AAVVKSLDST
-331 KTDDEIPSAKCVF
+331 KTDDEIPSAKCIF

-390 DIDKSKLPDGQMV
+390 DIDRSKLSDGQMV

-425 EKINAKLGEK
+425 EKINTNLGELESALGNK
-435 ADKSYLGRYVF
+435 ADKNAVLNSLEVVNGNVTTQIIPWNDGTHYRGF
-446 ETGIV
+446 EDKSNNTYTDIV
-451 SRLLYIGKIYSIGN
+451 TKDGVAEIAKIENGVMTKLEELATINKVANSIIREGKSVLYN
-465 QQGFTNIEVRGGRA
+465 LNNVDNIEVSI
-479 DGNFG
+479 DITKS
-484 HGYIHININGYV
+484 GYK
-496 VANLEHPISNMTFF
+496 PIAVS
-510 VTKEGNEANLYC
+510 LY
-522 NMDTYCTLV
+522 N
-531 VDVANGSKCEV
+531 
-542 IGEFV
+542 
-547 DSSSGTIYW
+547 SGTH
-556 NNDWQELA
+556 
-564 TMDKV
+564 M
-569 VKYPDWSNQQ
+569 
-579 KINQTEITVD
+579 
-589 QDVYIELNQIISSP
+589 
-603 SEGLKI
+603 
-609 NGKVV
+609 
-614 SVSDT
+614 
-619 ENGLYSIKFNG
+619 
-630 YVKKGS
+630 
-636 VVSHP
+636 
-641 HLNNANIVK
+641 
-650 VFPLV
+650 

>member
-46 EWSLTDGSKKTSTV
+46 EWSLTDGSKKNSTV
-60 TIKKGI
+60 LIKKGI
-66 DGKDGKDGKDGEQG
+66 DGKDGKDGEQG
-80 ETGVSIVGAHFNSN
+80 ETGVSIVGAHFNSK

-129 RGNGIFVP
+129 RANGIFVP

-158 KAQIALNKSLIE
+158 KAQIALNKSAIE

-183 KQIAEALGKLN
+183 KQIAETLGKIN

-239 MASLGSTEID
+239 MARLGSTEID

-259 QELYLALADVD
+259 QELYIALADVD

-279 VTEGEVIYLTF
+279 VTEDEVIYLTF

-309 EVDVLLDAKLDK
+309 EVDALLEAKLDK

-344 DELEGKINSEQGS
+344 DELEGKINSDQGS

-370 NVVPGDAGSS
+370 NVVPGDTAPANTFNAEDFSVDGANEVSLLPVRRVYNGTRAAWDSLSVAEKTQYGATAFTDDEGGVEGVETISLTQNTNSAYKIIELKAIRMGNVVNVVGIVEVIAQMESLTIATGFPAPLITKDTVNSTQFYLAGQRGTNNDGQ
-380 AILTTEDKIG
+380 AVK
-390 DIDKSKLPDGQMV
+390 IDKNGQLNIY
-403 VTPDEDSIID
+403 TN
-413 DSTAS
+413 TS
-418 GNKTWSS
+418 GGNYYFS
-425 EKINAKLGEK
+425 G
-435 ADKSYLGRYVF
+435 SY
-446 ETGIV
+446 I
-451 SRLLYIGKIYSIGN
+451 
-465 QQGFTNIEVRGGRA
+465 A
-479 DGNFG
+479 
-484 HGYIHININGYV
+484 
-496 VANLEHPISNMTFF
+496 
-510 VTKEGNEANLYC
+510 
-522 NMDTYCTLV
+522 
-531 VDVANGSKCEV
+531 
-542 IGEFV
+542 
-547 DSSSGTIYW
+547 
-556 NNDWQELA
+556 
-564 TMDKV
+564 
-569 VKYPDWSNQQ
+569 
-579 KINQTEITVD
+579 
-589 QDVYIELNQIISSP
+589 
-603 SEGLKI
+603 
-609 NGKVV
+609 
-614 SVSDT
+614 
-619 ENGLYSIKFNG
+619 
-630 YVKKGS
+630 
-636 VVSHP
+636 
-641 HLNNANIVK
+641 
-650 VFPLV
+650 

>member
-36 DADGNSIVVL
+36 DTDGNSIVVL
-46 EWSLTDGSKKTSTV
+46 EWSLTDGSKKNSTV
-60 TIKKGI
+60 IIKKGI

-122 SGNVIEQ
+122 SGNIIEQ

-158 KAQIALNKSLIE
+158 KAQIALNKSSIE

-194 SLSKEIVDAVPSVAD
+194 SLSKEIVDVVPSVAD

-239 MASLGSTEID
+239 MASLGSTEIN
-249 LDGYLTVTKA
+249 LDGYLTETKA
-259 QELYLALADVD
+259 QELYIALADVD

-309 EVDVLLDAKLDK
+309 EVDALLEAKLDK

-390 DIDKSKLPDGQMV
+390 DIDKAKLPDGQMV

-425 EKINAKLGEK
+425 EKINANLCEK
-435 ADKSYLGRYVF
+435 VDYKAVVEDGTRYVEDIVTEDINTWLPNDNSSILINLKKKNGANYSNF
-446 ETGIV
+446 QLLCNKQDSENWTCIVIGGI
-451 SRLLYIGKIYSIGN
+451 STFWRISY
-465 QQGFTNIEVRGGRA
+465 
-479 DGNFG
+479 
-484 HGYIHININGYV
+484 INGVRYI
-496 VANLEHPISNMTFF
+496 EEI
-510 VTKEGNEANLYC
+510 
-522 NMDTYCTLV
+522 
-531 VDVANGSKCEV
+531 
-542 IGEFV
+542 
-547 DSSSGTIYW
+547 
-556 NNDWQELA
+556 A

-569 VKYPDWSNQQ
+569 ANS
-579 KINQTEITVD
+579 
-589 QDVYIELNQIISSP
+589 IIR
-603 SEGLKI
+603 EGK
-609 NGKVV
+609 
-614 SVSDT
+614 SV
-619 ENGLYSIKFNG
+619 LYN
-630 YVKKGS
+630 
-636 VVSHP
+636 
-641 HLNNANIVK
+641 LNNVDNIEVAIDIAKSGYKPIAVSLFNSGTHLWFAQGIYFNDTVCNLSLRGVTPTSATNAECK
-650 VFPLV
+650 VLVTYIKTS

>member
-46 EWSLTDGSKKTSTV
+46 EWSLTDGSKKNSTV

-122 SGNVIEQ
+122 SGNIIEQ

-158 KAQIALNKSLIE
+158 KAQIALNKSAIE

-239 MASLGSTEID
+239 MAHLGSTEID
-249 LDGYLTVTKA
+249 LGGYLTETKA
-259 QELYLALADVD
+259 QEIYLALADVD
-270 KDTLAKLGT
+270 KDTLAKIGT
-279 VTEGEVIYLTF
+279 VTEGEVIYLSF

-309 EVDVLLDAKLDK
+309 EVDNLLESKLDK
-321 SAVVKSLDST
+321 AAVVKSLDST

-425 EKINAKLGEK
+425 NKIK
-435 ADKSYLGRYVF
+435 AITNELRKFTLSKTDYQGVEAYPTECGVYRVIKKIDGTPNDASQYAALIIYGNGCFTHIYHDTAYGR
-446 ETGIV
+446 IW
-451 SRLLYIGKIYSIGN
+451 IGY
-465 QQGFTNIEVRGGRA
+465 TA
-479 DGNFG
+479 DS
-484 HGYIHININGYV
+484 V
-496 VANLEHPISNMTFF
+496 KAPT
-510 VTKEGNEANLYC
+510 
-522 NMDTYCTLV
+522 
-531 VDVANGSKCEV
+531 
-542 IGEFV
+542 
-547 DSSSGTIYW
+547 
-556 NNDWQELA
+556 WQELA

-579 KINQTEITVD
+579 KISATEITVD
-589 QDVYIELNQIISSP
+589 QDVYIELNQLSSSP
-603 SEGLKI
+603 IEDLKI
-609 NGKVV
+609 NGKEV
-614 SVSDT
+614 SISDA
-619 ENGLYSIKFNG
+619 ENGLYSTRFSG

-636 VVSHP
+636 VVSYP
-641 HLNNANIVK
+641 YLTNPNIVR

>member
-1 MDVITLA
+1 MAVLDLRTLSASKTYTDESLLGGGAIKGANAVIAQIKRGATENEVVFEWTLA
-8 VAKKFT
+8 
-14 KDSLKGAGALKGAPC
+14 
-29 TVKSTSY
+29 
-36 DADGNSIVVL
+36 
-46 EWSLTDGSKKTSTV
+46 DGSKQTDSIIVKN
-60 TIKKGI
+60 
-66 DGKDGKDGKDGEQG
+66 GKDGEKGKDGEQG

-129 RGNGIFVP
+129 RANGIFVP

-183 KQIAEALGKLN
+183 KQIADALGKLN
-194 SLSKEIVDAVPSVAD
+194 SLSKEIVDAVPSVSD

-249 LDGYLTVTKA
+249 LNGYLTVTKA
-259 QELYLALADVD
+259 QEIYLALADVD

-279 VTEGEVIYLTF
+279 VTEGEVIYLSF

-309 EVDVLLDAKLDK
+309 EVDALLEAKLDK

-370 NVVPGDAGSS
+370 NVVPGDVAPANVFKS
-380 AILTTEDKIG
+380 EDFSVDGANEVSLLPARRVYNGTKAAWDLLSVAEKTQYG
-390 DIDKSKLPDGQMV
+390 ATAFTDDEGDKSPLTSEAIQLISGVDANLARVIRYGKLV
-403 VTPDEDSIID
+403 IIALDSLTAT
-413 DSTAS
+413 STIPQYTTLAS
-418 GNKTWSS
+418 GLPVPCTGASEAGQNVASGRIASS
-425 EKINAKLGEK
+425 T
-435 ADKSYLGRYVF
+435 YLYVSNVG
-446 ETGIV
+446 TLCVGAGGWDGSRGDGSIV
-451 SRLLYIGKIYSIGN
+451 YV
-465 QQGFTNIEVRGGRA
+465 TN
-479 DGNFG
+479 D
-484 HGYIHININGYV
+484 
-496 VANLEHPISNMTFF
+496 
-510 VTKEGNEANLYC
+510 
-522 NMDTYCTLV
+522 
-531 VDVANGSKCEV
+531 
-542 IGEFV
+542 
-547 DSSSGTIYW
+547 
-556 NNDWQELA
+556 
-564 TMDKV
+564 
-569 VKYPDWSNQQ
+569 
-579 KINQTEITVD
+579 
-589 QDVYIELNQIISSP
+589 
-603 SEGLKI
+603 
-609 NGKVV
+609 
-614 SVSDT
+614 
-619 ENGLYSIKFNG
+619 
-630 YVKKGS
+630 
-636 VVSHP
+636 
-641 HLNNANIVK
+641 
-650 VFPLV
+650 

>member
-66 DGKDGKDGKDGEQG
+66 DGKDGKDGEQG

-183 KQIAEALGKLN
+183 RQIAEALGKLN

-249 LDGYLTVTKA
+249 LGGYLTETKA
-259 QELYLALADVD
+259 QEIYLALADVD

-298 SQIESIVYKKS
+298 SQIESVVYKKS
-309 EVDVLLDAKLDK
+309 EVDNLLESKLDK

-390 DIDKSKLPDGQMV
+390 DIDRSKLPDGQMV

-425 EKINAKLGEK
+425 EKINANLGEK
-435 ADKSYLGRYVF
+435 VDYKAVVEDGTRYV
-446 ETGIV
+446 EDIV
-451 SRLLYIGKIYSIGN
+451 TQDINTWLPNDNSSIL
-465 QQGFTNIEVRGGRA
+465 
-479 DGNFG
+479 
-484 HGYIHININGYV
+484 IN
-496 VANLEHPISNMTFF
+496 L
-510 VTKEGNEANLYC
+510 KK
-522 NMDTYCTLV
+522 
-531 VDVANGSKCEV
+531 ANGANYLNFQLLCNKQDSKNWTCIV
-542 IGEFV
+542 IGGISTFWRICYVNGVRYIE
-547 DSSSGTIYW
+547 
-556 NNDWQELA
+556 ELA

-579 KINQTEITVD
+579 TISATEIVVD
-589 QDVYIELNQIISSP
+589 QDVYIELNQLSSSP
-603 SEGLKI
+603 IEDLKI
-609 NGKVV
+609 NGKEV
-614 SVSDT
+614 SVSDS
-619 ENGLYSIKFNG
+619 ENGLYSTRFSG

-636 VVSHP
+636 FVSYP
-641 HLNNANIVK
+641 YLTNPKIVR

>member
-1 MDVITLA
+1 MDIISLA
-8 VAKKFT
+8 LSKKFT
-14 KDSLKGAGALKGAPC
+14 EETVKGAGALKGAPC

-36 DADGNSIVVL
+36 DADGNSVVVL

-66 DGKDGKDGKDGEQG
+66 DGIDGKDGEQG

-143 FVEKEANKSLISDED
+143 FVEKEENKGLISDED
-158 KAQIALNKSLIE
+158 KAQIALNKSAIE

-194 SLSKEIVDAVPSVAD
+194 SLSKEIVDVVPSVAD

-239 MASLGSTEID
+239 MAPLGSTEID
-249 LDGYLTVTKA
+249 LDGYLTETKA
-259 QELYLALADVD
+259 KELYLALADVD

-279 VTEGEVIYLTF
+279 VTEDEVIYLSF

-309 EVDVLLDAKLDK
+309 EVDDLLDAKLDK

-380 AILTTEDKIG
+380 AILTTEDKID

-413 DSTAS
+413 DSTVS

-425 EKINAKLGEK
+425 EKINDSLVDLDEKK
-435 ADKSYLGRYVF
+435 ADADKVVNFEYIRDNSSADAKALIEKHWSEHENFKFYNLHLDTSKWAWSAEIYFHTSEYGTVLLRSY
-446 ETGIV
+446 
-451 SRLLYIGKIYSIGN
+451 
-465 QQGFTNIEVRGGRA
+465 
-479 DGNFG
+479 
-484 HGYIHININGYV
+484 
-496 VANLEHPISNMTFF
+496 
-510 VTKEGNEANLYC
+510 GNEASNIWYGKVY
-522 NMDTYCTLV
+522 TGVWT
-531 VDVANGSKCEV
+531 
-542 IGEFV
+542 
-547 DSSSGTIYW
+547 
-556 NNDWQELA
+556 WQELA

-569 VKYPDWSNQQ
+569 KALTDSFSVKAL
-579 KINQTEITVD
+579 IQTKTDILAYALTCDMSKRSMVRIHSTD
-589 QDVYIELNQIISSP
+589 ATNNPFNVT
-603 SEGLKI
+603 
-609 NGKVV
+609 
-614 SVSDT
+614 SDT
-619 ENGLYSIKFNG
+619 DFIYTIDKIDDMNSWISIQAKDVRTNRLFVNS
-630 YVKKGS
+630 K
-636 VVSHP
+636 
-641 HLNNANIVK
+641 NAIGW
-650 VFPLV
+650 LGWREI

>member
-1 MDVITLA
+1 MAVVDLRTLSAAKTYTDESLLGGGAIKGANAVIAQIKRGATENEVVFEWTLA
-8 VAKKFT
+8 
-14 KDSLKGAGALKGAPC
+14 
-29 TVKSTSY
+29 
-36 DADGNSIVVL
+36 
-46 EWSLTDGSKKTSTV
+46 DGSKQTDSIIVKN
-60 TIKKGI
+60 
-66 DGKDGKDGKDGEQG
+66 GKDGEKGKDGEQG

-122 SGNVIEQ
+122 SGNIIEQ

-239 MASLGSTEID
+239 MAPLGSTEID
-249 LDGYLTVTKA
+249 LDGYLTEIKA
-259 QELYLALADVD
+259 QEIYLALADVD

-279 VTEGEVIYLTF
+279 ITEGEVIYLSF

-309 EVDVLLDAKLDK
+309 EVDNLLESKLDK
-321 SAVVKSLDST
+321 AAVVKSLDST
-331 KTDDEIPSAKCVF
+331 KTDDEIPSAKCIF

-390 DIDKSKLPDGQMV
+390 DIDRSKLSDGQMV

-425 EKINAKLGEK
+425 EKINTNLGELESALGNK
-435 ADKSYLGRYVF
+435 ADKNAVLNSLEVVNGNVTTQIIPWNDGTHYRGF
-446 ETGIV
+446 EDKSSNTYTDIV
-451 SRLLYIGKIYSIGN
+451 TKDGVAKIAKIENGVMTKLEELATINKVANSIIREGKSVLYN
-465 QQGFTNIEVRGGRA
+465 LNNVDNIEVSIDITKSGYKPIAVSLYNSGTHMWFAQGMYFSDTVCNLSLRG
-479 DGNFG
+479 
-484 HGYIHININGYV
+484 
-496 VANLEHPISNMTFF
+496 
-510 VTKEGNEANLYC
+510 VTPTSATNAE
-522 NMDTYCTLV
+522 
-531 VDVANGSKCEV
+531 CEV
-542 IGEFV
+542 LV
-547 DSSSGTIYW
+547 T
-556 NNDWQELA
+556 
-564 TMDKV
+564 
-569 VKYPDWSNQQ
+569 
-579 KINQTEITVD
+579 
-589 QDVYIELNQIISSP
+589 YIKTS
-603 SEGLKI
+603 
-609 NGKVV
+609 
-614 SVSDT
+614 
-619 ENGLYSIKFNG
+619 
-630 YVKKGS
+630 
-636 VVSHP
+636 
-641 HLNNANIVK
+641 
-650 VFPLV
+650 

>member
-8 VAKKFT
+8 IAKKFT

-66 DGKDGKDGKDGEQG
+66 DGKDGKDGEQG

-122 SGNVIEQ
+122 SGNIIEQ
-129 RGNGIFVP
+129 RANGIFVP

-158 KAQIALNKSLIE
+158 KAQIALNKSAIE

-249 LDGYLTVTKA
+249 LDGYLTETKA
-259 QELYLALADVD
+259 QGLYLALADVD
-270 KDTLAKLGT
+270 KDTLAKIGT
-279 VTEGEVIYLTF
+279 VTEGEVIYLSF

-309 EVDVLLDAKLDK
+309 EVDALLEAKLDK

-370 NVVPGDAGSS
+370 NVVPGDVAPANTFNVEDFSVGSQNEVSLLPVRRVYHGTRAAWDLLSVAEKTQYGATAFTDDEGVSGGVETISLIQNTSS
-380 AILTTEDKIG
+380 AYKIIELKAIRMGNIVNVIGIVEVIAQMESLTIATG
-390 DIDKSKLPDGQMV
+390 FPLPLIVQDTTNSTQIYLSGQRGTNNDGQSARI
-403 VTPDEDSIID
+403 TK
-413 DSTAS
+413 
-418 GNKTWSS
+418 N
-425 EKINAKLGEK
+425 GE
-435 ADKSYLGRYVF
+435 
-446 ETGIV
+446 
-451 SRLLYIGKIYSIGN
+451 
-465 QQGFTNIEVRGGRA
+465 
-479 DGNFG
+479 
-484 HGYIHININGYV
+484 
-496 VANLEHPISNMTFF
+496 
-510 VTKEGNEANLYC
+510 
-522 NMDTYCTLV
+522 LV
-531 VDVANGSKCEV
+531 VYTSTSGDNYYFSGS
-542 IGEFV
+542 
-547 DSSSGTIYW
+547 
-556 NNDWQELA
+556 
-564 TMDKV
+564 
-569 VKYPDWSNQQ
+569 
-579 KINQTEITVD
+579 
-589 QDVYIELNQIISSP
+589 YI
-603 SEGLKI
+603 
-609 NGKVV
+609 
-614 SVSDT
+614 
-619 ENGLYSIKFNG
+619 
-630 YVKKGS
+630 
-636 VVSHP
+636 
-641 HLNNANIVK
+641 A
-650 VFPLV
+650 

>member
-122 SGNVIEQ
+122 SGNIIEQ

-143 FVEKEANKSLISDED
+143 FVEKEANKGLISDEE
-158 KAQIALNKSLIE
+158 KAQIALNKSAIE

-239 MASLGSTEID
+239 MAPLGSTEID
-249 LDGYLTVTKA
+249 LDGYLTETKA
-259 QELYLALADVD
+259 QEIYLALADVD
-270 KDTLAKLGT
+270 KDTLTKLGT
-279 VTEGEVIYLTF
+279 VTEGEVIYLSF

-309 EVDVLLDAKLDK
+309 EVDALLESKLDK
-321 SAVVKSLDST
+321 AAVVKSLDST

-403 VTPDEDSIID
+403 VTPDEDGIID
-413 DSTAS
+413 DSIVS

-425 EKINAKLGEK
+425 EKINANLGEK
-435 ADKSYLGRYVF
+435 VDYKAVVEDGTRYV
-446 ETGIV
+446 EDIV
-451 SRLLYIGKIYSIGN
+451 VQDINTWLPNDNSSI
-465 QQGFTNIEVRGGRA
+465 V
-479 DGNFG
+479 
-484 HGYIHININGYV
+484 IN
-496 VANLEHPISNMTFF
+496 L
-510 VTKEGNEANLYC
+510 KK
-522 NMDTYCTLV
+522 
-531 VDVANGSKCEV
+531 ANGANYSNFQLLCNKQDSKNWSCIV
-542 IGEFV
+542 NGAAH
-547 DSSSGTIYW
+547 
-556 NNDWQELA
+556 ELWKIRYVNGVRYIDEIA

-569 VKYPDWSNQQ
+569 VNS
-579 KINQTEITVD
+579 
-589 QDVYIELNQIISSP
+589 IIR
-603 SEGLKI
+603 EGK
-609 NGKVV
+609 
-614 SVSDT
+614 ST
-619 ENGLYSIKFNG
+619 LYN
-630 YVKKGS
+630 
-636 VVSHP
+636 
-641 HLNNANIVK
+641 LNNVDNIEVAIDIAKSGYKPIAVSLYNSGTHLWFAQGIYFNDTVCNLSLRGVTPTSATNAECK
-650 VFPLV
+650 VLVTYIKTS

>member
-1 MDVITLA
+1 MAVVDLRTLSAAKTYTDESLLGGGAIKGANAVIAQIKRGATENEVVFEWTLA
-8 VAKKFT
+8 
-14 KDSLKGAGALKGAPC
+14 
-29 TVKSTSY
+29 
-36 DADGNSIVVL
+36 
-46 EWSLTDGSKKTSTV
+46 DGSKQTDSIIVKN
-60 TIKKGI
+60 
-66 DGKDGKDGKDGEQG
+66 GKDGEKGKDGEQG

-107 APISLPSASVDISPD
+107 APIPLPSASVDISPD

-129 RGNGIFVP
+129 RANGIFVP

-143 FVEKEANKSLISDED
+143 FVEKEENKSLISDED
-158 KAQIALNKSLIE
+158 KAQIVLNKAAIE

-183 KQIAEALGKLN
+183 RQIAEALGKLN

-259 QELYLALADVD
+259 QEIYLALTDVD

-279 VTEGEVIYLTF
+279 VTEDEVIYLTF

-298 SQIESIVYKKS
+298 SQIESIVYRKS
-309 EVDVLLDAKLDK
+309 EVDALLEAKLDK

-403 VTPDEDSIID
+403 VTPDEDSIIE
-413 DSTAS
+413 DSTVS

-425 EKINAKLGEK
+425 EKINANLGEK
-435 ADKSYLGRYVF
+435 VDYKAVVEDGTRYV
-446 ETGIV
+446 EDIVTEDINTWLPNDNSSTLINLKKTNGINYLNFQ
-451 SRLLYIGKIYSIGN
+451 LLCNKKDSKNWSCIVNGAANELWKIRYIDG
-465 QQGFTNIEVRGGRA
+465 VR
-479 DGNFG
+479 
-484 HGYIHININGYV
+484 YI
-496 VANLEHPISNMTFF
+496 
-510 VTKEGNEANLYC
+510 
-522 NMDTYCTLV
+522 D
-531 VDVANGSKCEV
+531 
-542 IGEFV
+542 
-547 DSSSGTIYW
+547 
-556 NNDWQELA
+556 ELA

-569 VKYPDWSNQQ
+569 ANS
-579 KINQTEITVD
+579 
-589 QDVYIELNQIISSP
+589 IIRESRS
-603 SEGLKI
+603 
-609 NGKVV
+609 
-614 SVSDT
+614 T
-619 ENGLYSIKFNG
+619 LYN
-630 YVKKGS
+630 
-636 VVSHP
+636 
-641 HLNNANIVK
+641 LNNVDNIEVAIDIAK
-650 VFPLV
+650 SGYKPIAVSLFNSGTHLWFAQGMYFNDTVCNLSLRGVTPSSATNAKCEVLVTYIKTS